1 VKQPLVQILVKVA
14 NTQVGILWTKVG
26 KGFMTIEFSHD
37 LVDPKVMVNSTKKF
51 TSLFFLG
58 ISEIFAEIFKKKDL
72 KRSNLTKREL
82 GKYS

>member
-1 VKQPLVQILVKVA
+1 
-14 NTQVGILWTKVG
+14 VG

-51 TSLFFLG
+51 ASLFFL
-58 ISEIFAEIFKKKDL
+58 EKTEKFAVFFKKKDL
-72 KRSNLTKREL
+72 KRSNLTEREL

>member
-1 VKQPLVQILVKVA
+1 VKVA

-51 TSLFFLG
+51 TSLFFFG
-58 ISEIFAEIFKKKDL
+58 EDGNFRGFSQKKKDL